1 MRQILVLNWYPS
13 VAFLRAPVSSPGD
26 LFFTYPVII
35 LSPSSV
41 NFPCAHRLLASLMSS
56 QKLSNRQWI
65 YTKDYGLSQKT
76 LSQALIRLSTSKV
89 EVQ

>member
-1 MRQILVLNWYPS
+1 
-13 VAFLRAPVSSPGD
+13 
-26 LFFTYPVII
+26 
-35 LSPSSV
+35 
-41 NFPCAHRLLASLMSS
+41 MSS

-89 EVQ
+89 EIQYFAIGGGGWVSA